1 MIRLILYDFT
11 VILLQM
17 KYILFFIITGIAS
30 GGILMSP
37 SYATESEAEKYRKCM
52 ALVQSDATEDWA
64 EAVTYANDWIF
75 GGEDGFSGGV
85 PAGHCKAL
93 GLLAMGQAA
102 DAAGLLERLADDLTI
117 AATNNPEM
125 TRRNNQL
132 KTDIYGQAALAWKVA
147 GEYDKSYMAYSSA
160 LSSALQTSFPANNH
174 DLLYELYLARGTL
187 QIMRRQYKSAIED
200 LTLAIESDARRFEG
214 FLQRAKAHRKKNQFL
229 KARLD
234 LKMALRLA
242 QKDPEVSLADM
253 MLEQGIL
260 FRATGQKLKAKLV
273 WQKIINQYPDT
284 EYARLARTNIGLLTV
299 E

>member
-17 KYILFFIITGIAS
+17 KYILFIIVTGIIS

-37 SYATESEAEKYRKCM
+37 SYATQSEAEKYRKCM
-52 ALVQSDATEDWA
+52 ALVQSDTPKDWA
-64 EAVTYANDWIF
+64 RAVTYANDWIF

-132 KTDIYGQAALAWKVA
+132 KTDIHGQAALAWKAA

-160 LSSALQTSFPANNH
+160 LSLALQTSFPANDH

-214 FLQRAKAHRKKNQFL
+214 FLQRAKAHRKKSQFL

-234 LKMALRLA
+234 LKMARILA
-242 QKDPEVSLADM
+242 QGDSGASLADI

-260 FRATGQKLKAKLV
+260 FRATGDKFEAKLV
-273 WQKIINQYPDT
+273 WQKIIDRFPQS
-284 EYARLARTNIGLLTV
+284 EHAKLARTNIDLLTA

>member
-1 MIRLILYDFT
+1 
-11 VILLQM
+11 
-17 KYILFFIITGIAS
+17 
-30 GGILMSP
+30 MSP
-37 SYATESEAEKYRKCM
+37 SYAMESEAEKYRKCM
-52 ALVQSDATEDWA
+52 ALVQSDATEDRA
-64 EAVTYANDWIF
+64 EAVKYANDWIF

-117 AATNNPEM
+117 TAKDNPK
-125 TRRNNQL
+125 TAQRNNQL
-132 KTDIYGQAALAWKVA
+132 KTDIYGQAALAWKAA
-147 GEYDKSYMAYSSA
+147 GDYDKSYMAYSSA
-160 LSSALQTSFPANNH
+160 LSSALQASFPADNH

-187 QIMRRQYKSAIED
+187 QIVRRQYKSAIED
-200 LTLAIESDARRFEG
+200 LTLAIEKDSRQFGG
-214 FLQRAKAHRKKNQFL
+214 FLQRAKAYRKKNQFL

-234 LKMALRLA
+234 LKMALGLA
-242 QKDPEVSLADM
+242 QKYPEVSLADI

-273 WQKIINQYPDT
+273 WQKIIDQYPDT